1 MKPPEQ
7 PPTNTNE
14 SQKSELEAA
23 KLKLAELG
31 YALEHIENVEGEEV
45 FIYRKPVTLNYPPLV
60 NIGIDSAESQSDLD
74 LGIKQFNDQVVII
87 DSLGRKDED
96 RHRLYAKS
104 PLLSELG
111 KISKLS
117 MNTSSSRRLFLMR
130 TLRRAIKDENIK
142 SKLKQKDEELLAFER
157 QKKFNELSLPEKI
170 EYMEDVDAWFIK
182 ALDILFSTVDK
193 QTKKE

>member
-1 MKPPEQ
+1 MKPPEK
-7 PPTNTNE
+7 PPTNNNE

-23 KLKLAELG
+23 KLKLVERK
-31 YALEHIENVEGEEV
+31 YTLEHIENVEGEEV

-60 NIGIDSAESQSDLD
+60 NTGIDDPKLQSELD

-87 DSLGRKDED
+87 DSLGRNDED

-104 PLLSELG
+104 PLLAELG
-111 KISKLS
+111 EMSKLS
-117 MNTSSSRRLFLMR
+117 MNSSLNRRLFLMR
-130 TLRRAIKDENIK
+130 TLRRGIKDENIK
-142 SKLKQKDEELLAFER
+142 SKLKQKDEELLSFER

-170 EYMEDVDAWFIK
+170 EYMEYVDAWFIE

>member
-1 MKPPEQ
+1 MDTEPKPNIPASGIE
-7 PPTNTNE
+7 
-14 SQKSELEAA
+14 KSELENAKQRLA
-23 KLKLAELG
+23 KLG
-31 YALEHIENVEGEEV
+31 YTLEHIENVEGEEV

-111 KISKLS
+111 EMSKLS
-117 MNTSSSRRLFLMR
+117 MNSSLNRRLFLMR
-130 TLRRAIKDENIK
+130 TLRRGIKDENIK
-142 SKLKQKDEELLAFER
+142 SKLKQKDEELLSFER

-170 EYMEDVDAWFIK
+170 EYMEYVDAWFIE

-193 QTKKE
+193 QAKKE

>member
-1 MKPPEQ
+1 MNPKEV
-7 PPTNTNE
+7 PPTNNNRLE
-14 SQKSELEAA
+14 KSELEAA
-23 KLKLAELG
+23 KQKLAELE
-31 YALEHIENVEGEEV
+31 YTLERTENIEGEEV
-45 FIYRKPVTLNYPPLV
+45 LIYRKSVALNYPPLV

-111 KISKLS
+111 EMSKLS
-117 MNTSSSRRLFLMR
+117 MNSSLNRRLFLMR
-130 TLRRAIKDENIK
+130 TLRRGIKDENIK
-142 SKLKQKDEELLAFER
+142 SKLKQKDEELLSFER

-170 EYMEDVDAWFIK
+170 EYMEYVDAWFIE

-193 QTKKE
+193 QAKKE